1 MENRMLKEKVGQ
13 TMVIMPLESLEGMQ
27 EDMILLTTLTD
38 HLVSALKEA
47 SRMAIRREAMENL
60 AMEASKASSKVFA
73 RWDAAELIDLK

>member
-13 TMVIMPLESLEGMQ
+13 T
-27 EDMILLTTLTD
+27 
-38 HLVSALKEA
+38 
-47 SRMAIRREAMENL
+47 MENL